1 MSFQTNILKPVETPR
16 WIMSVRDL
24 TDDRTPAK
32 YEVTNADGSTSVVTL
47 KDRKRQVVDAMLIG
61 PVFCASTVRLGDAVF
76 RLKEDNNLHA
86 ATKTT
91 AEGRKFYTLSG
102 QGVRRIDGGVV

>member
-1 MSFQTNILKPVETPR
+1 MTFHSNILEPHETPR
-16 WIMSVRDL
+16 WIMSVCDL
-24 TDDRTPAK
+24 TADRTPAK
-32 YEVTNADGSTSVVTL
+32 YEVTKADGRAFVVTL

-76 RLKEDNNLHA
+76 RLKEDNDLHA
-86 ATKTT
+86 ATRTT

-102 QGVRRIDGGVV
+102 QGVRRIEGGAQ

>member
-1 MSFQTNILKPVETPR
+1 MTAQTFKFKPNETPR

-24 TDDRTPAK
+24 PADRMPAK
-32 YEVTNADGSTSVVTL
+32 YEVTKADGSAAFVTL

-76 RLKEDNNLHA
+76 RLKEDHDLHA
-86 ATKTT
+86 ATKATP
-91 AEGRKFYTLSG
+91 EGRKFYTLTG
-102 QGVRRIDGGVV
+102 QGVRRIDGGAS